1 METNN
6 KEVKMTLG
14 EKLKSARKSAGLTQE
29 QLSEKIMVSRQAIT
43 KWEGDKGMPDIENL
57 KALSQLLNVSIDYLL
72 DNDSKVISELVIREA
87 YSLSNYGK
95 GSKKTKKDRVIQE
108 KFPNAEIYTLYGMIK
123 PTKAEKIIDNALG
136 FLSDTPFGIPEFI
149 NSIKNLDK
157 EFYMVNKDDKQF
169 FVIITDEFIE
179 TRQLAK
185 QITDKKFEIGNW
197 KFKKC
202 DLLKT
207 KSIKKK

>member
-1 METNN
+1 
-6 KEVKMTLG
+6 
-14 EKLKSARKSAGLTQE
+14 
-29 QLSEKIMVSRQAIT
+29 MVSRQAIT
-43 KWEGDKGMPDIENL
+43 KQEGDKGMPDIENL

-149 NSIKNLDK
+149 NSVKNLDK

-169 FVIITDEFIE
+169 FCHH
-179 TRQLAK
+179 
-185 QITDKKFEIGNW
+185 N
-197 KFKKC
+197 
-202 DLLKT
+202 
-207 KSIKKK
+207 KSIKKNKLLKFKYRGYEFVNISQFIGSFLYIIF